1 MQKKSIAIAAIITFV
16 LLLGG
21 CDALFQNSFK
31 QLGVGQPS
39 DEALQ
44 AQLLSE
50 DPVVQQNAQVA
61 IIETK
66 LQDAGAQAIVDGL
79 TGLVAL
85 AMEGG
90 DVFEEPDD
98 LINALIPESLQEDPI
113 KLAEAVDGLVGL
125 ETDLASLADQIT
137 ANDGEAAA
145 GVDAASLAQTAL
157 LVSVLASLEPSN
169 PAMTTG
175 EAVAELVTDPDVTP
189 ESLFN
194 EPDFSS
200 IESDPATN
208 TLLAAAGYGT
218 LEEFFQSFAD
228 AGK

>member
-1 MQKKSIAIAAIITFV
+1 MQKKSFAIVAIITFV
-16 LLLGG
+16 LLLSG

-39 DEALQ
+39 EEALQ
-44 AQLLSE
+44 AQLLST
-50 DPVVQQNAQVA
+50 DPVVQQNAQVTV
-61 IIETK
+61 IETK

-79 TGLVAL
+79 TGVVAL

-90 DVFEEPDD
+90 DVFSEPDK
-98 LINALIPESLQEDPI
+98 LINALIPESLQADPA

-125 ETDLASLADQIT
+125 KTDLASLADQIT
-137 ANDGEAAA
+137 ANGGEAAA

-157 LVSVLASLEPSN
+157 LVSVLASLEPAD
-169 PAMTTG
+169 PTITTG
-175 EAVAELVTDPDVTP
+175 DAVAELVTNPDATP

-194 EPDFSS
+194 EPDFTS

-218 LEEFFQSFAD
+218 LEEFFQSFAG